1 MYMQKIF
8 NHIELPEHIESLA
21 EMKANTGGDG
31 TRTYSTPVGNFP
43 SVTTVVGWEKQK
55 FFAEWRRNNPQESKR
70 VLRRGNNLHNIIE
83 DYLNNEDVDLMSLD
97 PNVADL
103 FVQIKPELD
112 KIDNVRALE
121 VALFSR
127 TLELAGRVDCIAEY
141 NGTLSVI
148 DFKGS
153 TRTKRSKDIENYHLQ
168 ATAYCIM
175 WQERTG
181 IPIKEYNILVA
192 SEDRATPQVFTGNPV
207 NHVVALR
214 KAILNYQRQQV
225 TV

>member
-1 MYMQKIF
+1 MQKVF
-8 NHIELPEHIESLA
+8 NHVELPEHIKSLA
-21 EMKANTGGDG
+21 EMKANTLDDG
-31 TRTYSTPVGNFP
+31 SRTYSTPVGEYP
-43 SVTTVVGWEKQK
+43 SVTTVVGWEKNK
-55 FFAEWRRNNPQESKR
+55 FFAEWRRNNPDESRR
-70 VLRRGNNLHNIIE
+70 VLRRGNNLHNLIE
-83 DYLNNEDVDLMSLD
+83 DYLNNEDIELMSVD

-112 KIDNVRALE
+112 KIDNIRVLE
-121 VALFSR
+121 SPLFSR
-127 TLELAGRVDCIAEY
+127 TLELAGRVDCVAEY

-153 TRTKRSKDIENYHLQ
+153 TRTKRTGDIDNYHMQ

-181 IPIKEYNILVA
+181 IPIQEYNILVA
-192 SEDRATPQVFTGNPV
+192 AEDRSTSQVFTGKPV
-207 NHVVALR
+207 DYVPKLR
-214 KAILNYQRQQV
+214 KAILNYQRKNV

>member
-1 MYMQKIF
+1 MQKIF
-8 NHIELPEHIESLA
+8 NHVEMPDHIESLS
-21 EMKANTGGDG
+21 EMKSNTRGDG
-31 TRTYSTPVGNFP
+31 TRTYSTPVGEYP

-55 FFAEWRRNNPQESKR
+55 FFAEWRRNNPAESKR
-70 VLRRGNNLHNIIE
+70 VTRRGNNLHNLIE
-83 DYLNNEDVDLMSLD
+83 DYLNNEDIELMSVD

-103 FVQIKPELD
+103 FMQIRPELD
-112 KIDNVRALE
+112 KIDNIRALE
-121 VALFSR
+121 VPLFSR

-153 TRTKRSKDIENYHLQ
+153 TRTKRSKDIENYHMQ

-181 IPIKEYNILVA
+181 EAIKEYNILVA
-192 SEDRATPQVFTGNPV
+192 SEDRTTPQVFTGRPIDYVSN
-207 NHVVALR
+207 LR
-214 KAILNYQRQQV
+214 KAILNYQREHV
-225 TV
+225 TT

>member
-1 MYMQKIF
+1 MQKVF
-8 NHIELPEHIESLA
+8 NHVKLPEHVESLA
-21 EMKANTGGDG
+21 EMKANTLDDG
-31 TRTYSTPVGNFP
+31 SRTYLTPVGEYP
-43 SVTTVVGWEKQK
+43 SVTTVVGWEKNK
-55 FFAEWRRNNPQESKR
+55 FFAGWRRDNPIESRR
-70 VLRRGNNLHNIIE
+70 VTRRGNNLHNLIE
-83 DYLNNEDVDLMSLD
+83 DYLNNEDIELMSID

-103 FVQIKPELD
+103 FMQIKPELD
-112 KIDNVRALE
+112 KIDNIQALE
-121 VALFSR
+121 LPLFSR

-153 TRTKRSKDIENYHLQ
+153 TRTKRTSDIENYHLQ

-181 IPIKEYNILVA
+181 TPILEYNILIA
-192 SEDRATPQVFTGNPV
+192 AEDRTTPQVFTGKPMDYV
-207 NHVVALR
+207 PKLR
-214 KAILNYQRQQV
+214 KAILNYQRENA